1 MFMKNTALKNKNR
14 RIFSGFLY
22 SALFALTLIVYSAC
36 PQNVALGG
44 SVDIL
49 PPNGEITYPD
59 AGETPIRGSF
69 VLKGTAKDD
78 EGVQAVSIVFENIE
92 TKDRTRSFSANL
104 SKPGAYSTM
113 WTANIDNES
122 TGTEAAP
129 HELVKVY
136 PIPDGEYTAIVTVTD
151 NGGKTSKFTKN
162 YKIDNTPPV
171 FIVSRPSTIINES
184 AVPSASDPADGY
196 GAIFSVVGQAGEK
209 NTVEKLNVYVPG
221 TPPIDMTNM
230 FVGNNINAQVAV
242 YTPTDALY
250 GLQAQDRTKPI
261 RSELYLYDNARE
273 YTGDGASG
281 KGNKADWYYLWDAVY
296 TDVIAKGYT
305 PEVISDYFAGKK
317 GSAKNEHDQKISALR
332 NDTAALA
339 ALKDKMVKMSEKRST
354 FKLDPSKSPGFK
366 VIGVKHLSG
375 PMTSGIVSQASS
387 MLFKSGGNTTFSVEL
402 MPNKDNI
409 PLVEG
414 SEFAAYKNSKIKK
427 IVLLKWNGTDFDTGN
442 PISLIDFET
451 LTETYF
457 NAHPNMI
464 KKEGG
469 NVRIQCTFPSDK
481 GEGYYAVKVDGTDI
495 SGKASNKFE
504 AYDDSNTA
512 SGGFYII
519 NFIAVGTGPRIR
531 PIRPQALKKANAKFL
546 IEADVTGIDASGHIY
561 CNIDTDATSAD
572 IELKKASA
580 AANDP
585 RYKVEVAIVKS
596 SGKYVVKWKDPDGN
610 NKEKELPAGFSDG
623 THTIHFLARTGS
635 GSTDTDKTDFTFDT
649 KAPQVEILSPDLS
662 QNQSGDFTMRG
673 SVIDIPG
680 GVKSIKYI
688 VGKQDTD
695 DITVK
700 PSETSTE
707 WKPLSLSGDTWAIP
721 FTGTNNI
728 TQKTKAQALGKMIG
742 GLAPGVEL
750 YEIPIFFLAED
761 KAGESSQKGNIDIIT
776 KIIRADPNGDIPEV
790 TVLSP
795 QADKVLG
802 GTITISGTVR
812 VPNPAAGQVGS
823 VWIQITDKT
832 GQPDKP
838 DFSQSAMFGGTNWC
852 PSGGKEL
859 TSYTAGSPY
868 WSQEIN
874 GGKEFNPSGN
884 TPRTIWFRLRG
895 KNANGVEGRW
905 TSPVKIK
912 IDKTAPTITGMK
924 VATQSNI
931 DTTIPPITPENR
943 TYVSNMWI
951 RGDELYLCADLAHAA
966 GIEKIDISGTY
977 LSSSISLTGNSEITG
992 SNINGSG
999 KAWFVQSTVPSSTDA
1014 KNYKMRIP
1022 LKTTTNPGSD
1032 NGFTINI
1039 TIKAKK
1045 SDPNA
1050 SDLTA
1055 SNSFS
1060 FKYDNSTPTAVFGT
1074 KIASSGTVQVSETS
1088 FTDPAL
1094 IGKTNIDASTTK
1106 FFASGEDIAI
1116 TGFDRSI
1123 GKVTLASAP
1132 AHPTKGYLIYSPIEY
1147 LRPESGKVGVFG
1159 AAYDVGAGVEKVKV
1173 NYNNASATEIVLE
1186 VPSGVQTDVG
1196 NGDVNFV
1203 TWKGVIDVSS
1213 FADGKGKIVIT
1224 PIDRANNEHAPIE
1237 VPVKLKK
1244 DSLKISSVELGTDI
1258 NRNGTIANAGSTV
1271 ETKTLALAYDADKPD
1286 GIDSEKYDWHGKAD
1300 ADAFRFK
1307 NATSHIKVGISGG
1320 NGTKK
1325 YTLKC
1330 LTNNKDVKVLTTL
1343 PATGVI
1349 ALNAA
1354 DFTKIDQSDDL
1365 STTPKKR
1372 KLLLTVWDSASGLT
1386 CGTDTWKAE
1395 LTFDVIVDTK
1405 DRIAPTNE
1413 IDPFKWVSETENS
1426 LYGNSRKNGHIEI
1439 GTDLN
1444 TTVFDQTSGLMD
1456 KDDKVSGKISLTGTA
1471 HDDQVITE
1479 IWAKIDGFTF
1489 TGGTTGTGTDA
1500 GYTKLAAFTAGS
1512 FSDAGN
1518 FNAHGWHFSVVSS
1531 DFSVETGHTVKWRL
1545 DWNTA
1550 KIAGVVGTD
1559 KNITIKVKDT
1569 DQTNEVAKNRRV
1581 DIVPYITGLE
1591 RPDTYNTNR
1600 SSSGAYNLLRNDIV
1614 TVTGFN
1620 LGGAGATVKAVIPDG
1635 TATGSEALISSNK
1648 FTLPANAKS
1657 GSIVITVDPDGAG
1670 TKPAVEAI
1678 NNKSNN
1684 SKPYNRQ
1691 DIENRPETRYWTDDL
1706 TIDVWKD
1713 DEDFAGSNNP
1723 KYPSMAMGSNGDLYA
1738 AYSNYSD
1745 AKVYYSKLGDS
1756 TNTQVFYTYDPP
1768 EEAAISVT
1776 GTDTVNIL
1784 YSANYHGGRDSD
1796 WVNDSEKA
1804 GGLYCYDKDANF
1816 VYVKNDSCKLHR
1828 FELFYHNKQ
1837 LQQFKNFRISRGN
1850 NNRIHIAYY
1859 DTLSHSIKYATVMN
1873 NAQGNDYHERPWIN
1887 LDGDSDADDTGSYTG
1902 GSSAVLM
1909 DGAAGQFEDGL
1920 RRTGGTAEYCA
1931 IALDGS
1937 NRPVV
1942 VYADVDKGTLRL
1954 ARASSATPTA
1964 ASDWKVQK
1972 VLPAGDANT
1981 GRAADYFAAQ
1991 FDSAGHLH
1999 IVFRNTKGQICYV
2012 ESTNANAGASA
2023 YTFEK
2028 SVVVAE
2034 NGSRVELTMDGTIPY
2049 VAYLSKTNAYDGI
2062 QIAYYDANLVKT
2074 WKPDGSADQTG
2085 AWNIMTAAMKH
2096 RAGDARACVAVAPAS
2111 VTTWKAAVGYTP
2123 GSIYR
2128 VVKYVGK

>member
-1 MFMKNTALKNKNR
+1 MKKMNRAISVVLIILTA
-14 RIFSGFLY
+14 IAGF
-22 SALFALTLIVYSAC
+22 TC
-36 PQNVALGG
+36 KPGLG
-44 SVDIL
+44 SQIDIL
-49 PPNGEITYPD
+49 PPSGEIIYPD

-69 VLKGTAKDD
+69 ILRGTAKDD
-78 EGVQAVSIVFENIE
+78 EGVRAVSIVFENIE
-92 TKDRTRSFSANL
+92 TKDSTRSFPASL
-104 SKPGAYSTM
+104 SKPGADSTE
-113 WTANIDNES
+113 WTVSIDNEP
-122 TGTEAAP
+122 TGTEAPP
-129 HELVKVY
+129 HELVKIY

-151 NGGKTSKFTKN
+151 NGGKPSTFTKN

-171 FIVSRPSTIINES
+171 FIVQRPSTVINEN
-184 AVPSASDPADGY
+184 AIPSASDQADGY
-196 GAIFSVVGQAGEK
+196 GAVFSVVGQVGEK
-209 NTVEKLNVYVPG
+209 NTVEKLNVHIPG
-221 TPPIDMTNM
+221 TPPIDMINM
-230 FVGNNINAQVAV
+230 FVGNTINAQVAV
-242 YTPTDALY
+242 SKVVSGSETDLLY
-250 GLQAQDRTKPI
+250 KLQEQDKTKPI
-261 RSELYLYDNARE
+261 RSQLYLYDNARK
-273 YTGDGASG
+273 YTGGGATG
-281 KGNKADWYYLWDAVY
+281 EGNKAEWYYKWTEIY

-317 GSAKNEHDQKISALR
+317 GSAKNEHDQKILALR
-332 NDTAALA
+332 NDTTALA
-339 ALKDKMVKMSEKRST
+339 KLKEKMIKMSDMRST

-366 VIGVKHLSG
+366 VIGSKHLSTTPAQIKG
-375 PMTSGIVSQASS
+375 ETPTNASAILGQASA
-387 MLFKSGGNTTFSVEL
+387 MMFKAGGDAPFVVEL
-402 MPNKDNI
+402 IPNKDNI
-409 PLVEG
+409 PLVGG
-414 SEFAAYKNSKIKK
+414 SNAAAYNASEIK
-427 IVLLKWNGTDFDTGN
+427 IVLYKWKPNDNAFDIDHPITLVNFESFTDAYLSSN
-442 PISLIDFET
+442 PDLIR
-451 LTETYF
+451 
-457 NAHPNMI
+457 P
-464 KKEGG
+464 EGDKL
-469 NVRIQCTFPSDK
+469 RIQCTFPSAQ
-481 GEGYYAVKVDGTDI
+481 GEGIYAVDVKGHDTIKEDTH
-495 SGKASNKFE
+495 KFV

-512 SGGFYII
+512 NGMYAIKFYSVGG
-519 NFIAVGTGPRIR
+519 GPRIR
-531 PIRPQALKKANAKFL
+531 PIRPQGFKKANAKFVL
-546 IEADVTGIDASGHIY
+546 AADVTGIDTTTGHVY
-561 CNIDTDATSAD
+561 CNIGENVNDSD

-585 RYKVEVAIVKS
+585 RYEVEVEIVEV
-596 SGKYVVKWKDPDGN
+596 SGKYVIKWKDPAGVS
-610 NKEKELPAGFSDG
+610 KQKELPVGFSDG
-623 THTIHFLARTGS
+623 THIIHFLGKAGS

-649 KAPQVEILSPDLS
+649 KAPTVEITSPDLS
-662 QNQSGDFTMRG
+662 RSQSGDFTMRG
-673 SVIDIPG
+673 SVIDTPS

-688 VGKQDTD
+688 VGKQKPSDPD
-695 DITVK
+695 DITTK
-700 PSETSTE
+700 PVETSTE
-707 WKPLSLSGDTWAIP
+707 WKPLSLSGDTWAIG
-721 FTGTNNI
+721 FTGTDNI
-728 TQKTKAQALGKMIG
+728 TQKLKAQALGKMVE

-750 YEIPIFFLAED
+750 YDIPIFFLVED
-761 KAGESSQKGNIDIIT
+761 KAGETTQKGNIDIIRR
-776 KIIRADPNGDIPEV
+776 IIRVDPNGDIPEV
-790 TVLSP
+790 TVLTP
-795 QADKVLG
+795 EANKVLG
-802 GTITISGTVR
+802 GTITISGTVS

-832 GQPDKP
+832 KTGQPDKP
-838 DFSQSAMFGGTNWC
+838 DFGQSAMFGGTNWC
-852 PSGGKEL
+852 PSGGKQL
-859 TSYTAGSPY
+859 TSYTVGSPY

-874 GGKEFNPSGN
+874 SGKEFNPSGD

-924 VATQSNI
+924 VATSGNI
-931 DTTIPPITPENR
+931 NTPIPSGPLNPENQ

-951 RGDELYLCADLAHAA
+951 KGDTLYLCAELAHSA
-966 GIEKIDISGTY
+966 GIEMISISGNYT
-977 LSSSISLTGNSEITG
+977 SPTSLVGDSQITG
-992 SNINGSG
+992 YKIHNQQC
-999 KAWFVQSTVPSSTDA
+999 FVQNGN
-1014 KNYKMRIP
+1014 NYKMQIP
-1022 LKTTTNPGSD
+1022 LKTTANPGSN

-1045 SDPNA
+1045 LDPTA

-1060 FKYDNSTPTAVFGT
+1060 FKYDNSAPTAVFGT
-1074 KIASSGTVQVSETS
+1074 KIASSGTVTVSGTS

-1116 TGFDRSI
+1116 IGFDRSI

-1132 AHPTKGYLIYSPIEY
+1132 AHPTKGYLLYSPIEY
-1147 LRPESGKVGVFG
+1147 LRPDGIGKVGVFG

-1173 NYNNASATEIVLE
+1173 KYNNVSTTEIVLE
-1186 VPSGVQTDVG
+1186 SPSGVQTDVG

-1203 TWKGVIDVSS
+1203 TWKGVIDVGS
-1213 FADGKGKIVIT
+1213 FADGKGKIIIT

-1244 DSLKISSVELGTDI
+1244 NSLKISSVELGTDI
-1258 NRNGTIANAGSTV
+1258 NRNGTIANVGSTV
-1271 ETKTLALAYDADKPD
+1271 ETKTLAPAYDADKPN

-1330 LTNNKDVKVLTTL
+1330 LTNGQDVCGLTAL
-1343 PATGVI
+1343 PSNGVI
-1349 ALNAA
+1349 LLNAA

-1365 STTPKKR
+1365 STTNPKKR
-1372 KLLLTVWDSASGLT
+1372 KLLLTLWDSASGLT

-1413 IDPFKWVSETENS
+1413 IDPFKWISENDNS

-1439 GTDLN
+1439 GTDLPN
-1444 TTVFDQTSGLMD
+1444 NFSASTGLMD

-1489 TGGTTGTGTDA
+1489 TGGTTGTGADA

-1512 FSDAGN
+1512 FSDAGD
-1518 FNAHGWHFSVVSS
+1518 FNTHGWHFSIVSN
-1531 DFSVETGHTVKWRL
+1531 DFSVETGHTVKWKL

-1550 KIAGVVGTD
+1550 KITDGVGTD
-1559 KNITIKVKDT
+1559 KNITIKIKDT
-1569 DQTNEVAKNRRV
+1569 DQTNTAVKSRKV
-1581 DIVPYITGLE
+1581 DVVPYITGLE

-1635 TATGSEALISSNK
+1635 TATGSEALISGNK
-1648 FTLPANAKS
+1648 FTLPVSAKS
-1657 GSIVITVDPDGAG
+1657 GPIVITVDPDGTG
-1670 TKPAVEAI
+1670 SKPAVEAI

-1816 VYVKNDSCKLHR
+1816 VYVKNDSCRLHR

-1887 LDGDSDADDTGSYTG
+1887 LDGDSDADDTRSYTG

-1909 DGAAGQFEDGL
+1909 DGATGQFEDGL

-2012 ESTNANAGASA
+2012 KSTNANAGASA

-2034 NGSRVELTMDGTIPY
+2034 NGSRVELTMDGTTPY

-2062 QIAYYDANLVKT
+2062 QIAYYDTDLVKT
-2074 WKPDGSADQTG
+2074 WKPNGSANEKG

-2096 RAGDARACVAVAPAS
+2096 RAGDARACIAVAPAS

-2123 GSIYR
+2123 GSVYR
-2128 VVKYVGK
+2128 VVKYVK